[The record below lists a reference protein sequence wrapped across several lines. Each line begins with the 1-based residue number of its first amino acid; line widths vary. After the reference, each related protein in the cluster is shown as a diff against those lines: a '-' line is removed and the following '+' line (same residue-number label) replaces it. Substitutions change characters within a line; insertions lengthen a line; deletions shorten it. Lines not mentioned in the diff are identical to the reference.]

1 MLMMSVEKICE
12 MYALKNALEFG
23 KAEVNPLMRIIL
35 GKHSELR
42 TRAKEVKEILE
53 RVVEEINKLKKEE
66 IEKRLLKKY
75 PKLLQAEN
83 STVGK
88 QEPEIDFIREMINED
103 IRTGRFGGR
112 VHTRFPPEPNG
123 YLHIGH
129 AKSINLNYGIA
140 QDYNGKFNLRFDDT
154 NPLTEEVEYVN
165 SIIEDVKWLGADFED
180 RLFFASDYFD
190 KMFEYALQL
199 VEKGLAYVDDS
210 SIEQIRK
217 DRGTLTQPGKESP
230 YRNRSIEENRD
241 LFLRM
246 KNGEFPEGSKVLR
259 AKIDMAHPNLLMRD
273 PIIYR
278 IIHASHH
285 RTGDKWCIYPTYDWA
300 HGLEDS
306 IEGITHSI
314 CTLEFEVHREL
325 YDWYL
330 DQLTDEE
337 GKPIY
342 HPQQIEFA
350 RLNISHIV
358 LSKRKQLRL
367 VNEGYVRG
375 WDDPRLLTIAGMRR
389 GGITPEAIKKFTDL
403 IGVTK
408 RNTIIDRSIFDKCIR
423 EDLDE
428 RCSRVM
434 AVLQPLK
441 VVITNY
447 PENKTETLT
456 ASNHPRK
463 IEMGTRKIIFTRELY
478 IERDDFAEQP
488 PKGFKR
494 LSPGKDVRLK
504 YAYIIKCE
512 KVIKNKKGE
521 VIELRCSYDPES
533 KSGEKGEGRKVQ
545 GTIHW
550 LSAKNAAKA
559 EVRLYD
565 RLFLKEDPLETEE
578 GKEFI
583 DYLNPNSLTI
593 VGGFVEAH
601 LKKAAPGSRYQFE
614 RLGYFNID
622 PVDSSAN
629 HLVFNRIITL
639 KDTWAKNT

>member
-1 MLMMSVEKICE
+1 MKSVEKVCE
-12 MYALKNALEFG
+12 KYALKNALDFG
-23 KAEVNPLMRIIL
+23 SADVNPLMRIIL
-35 GKHSELR
+35 GNHPELR
-42 TRAKEVKEILE
+42 PKAREVKAILE
-53 RVVEEINKLKKEE
+53 KVVDEINQLSKEE
-66 IEKRLLKKY
+66 QEKRLENKY
-75 PKLLQAEN
+75 PEFLQQTQTTDQKKED
-83 STVGK
+83 
-88 QEPEIDFIREMINED
+88 EIDFIREIINED
-103 IRTGRFGGR
+103 LRTGRFGGR

-140 QDYNGKFNLRFDDT
+140 KDYNGKFNLRFDDT

-190 KMFEYALQL
+190 QMFEYAMQL
-199 VEKGLAYVDDS
+199 IEKGLAYVDDS
-210 SIEQIRK
+210 STEQIRK

-230 YRNRSIEENRD
+230 YRNRSIEENKK
-241 LFLRM
+241 LFLQM
-246 KNGEFPEGSKVLR
+246 KNGEFPDGSKVLR

-330 DQLTDEE
+330 DQLTDEK

-350 RLNISHIV
+350 RLNVSHVV

-367 VNEGYVRG
+367 VNEGYVNG

-389 GGITPEAIKKFTDL
+389 GGITPEAIKRFTEI

-423 EDLDE
+423 DDLDE
-428 RCSRVM
+428 RCPRVM
-434 AVLQPLK
+434 AVLRPLK
-441 VVITNY
+441 ILITNY
-447 PENKTETLT
+447 PENKIEKLK
-456 ASNHPRK
+456 APNHPRK
-463 IEMGTRKIIFTRELY
+463 KEMGTRTLLFSKELY
-478 IERDDFAEQP
+478 IEHEDFSEKP

-494 LSPGKDVRLK
+494 LSPGKEVRLK

-512 KVIKNKKGE
+512 KVIKNKKGA
-521 VIELRCSYDPES
+521 ITELHCTYDPES
-533 KSGEKGEGRKVQ
+533 RSGKKGEGRKAQ

-550 LSAKNAAKA
+550 LSTKNAAKA

-565 RLFLKEDPLETEE
+565 RLFVKEDPLETEE
-578 GKEFI
+578 GKDFV
-583 DYLNPNSLTI
+583 DYLNPNSLII
-593 VGGFVEAH
+593 VNGLVEAQ
-601 LKKAAPGSRYQFE
+601 LKNAAPGSRYQFE

-622 PVDSSAN
+622 PVDSKKS

-639 KDTWAKNT
+639 KDT